1 MEKQEKEGHSQFEEF
16 ETGEETQNSY
26 EKYIRI
32 KDGVRIYKISRPT
45 FTNLAKKIGAL
56 HKVGGIVLVNAR
68 LIDEYLNQCRI
79 PGEDEQNP

>member
-45 FTNLAKKIGAL
+45 FTNLARDTALQGA
-56 HKVGGIVLVNAR
+56 
-68 LIDEYLNQCRI
+68 RI
-79 PGEDEQNP
+79 PEGKAPREEGRSRKKGSNP